1 MLNFICHLSFIP
13 RCGSN
18 GIASNDNLL
27 GNEKCGEINPFSWSG
42 VIMKSSCS
50 LLGNQEINECQTV
63 QQLNMTIQKELPV
76 FDWTQN
82 ITYRSIACARCNGE
96 GNLTFWGLNIECQ
109 GSSWDGGDIEAV
121 RTFVKDNTCTWKYAP
136 LPELKQRC
144 KSCVHTDTQ
153 CTTSNQLPVMSVIK
167 QLCSSYSMAFRVYA
181 TTIVKYRNPHCVLCN
196 PEGKRQP
203 GSSAGGPPMPPWS
216 ILLDVSSNIAYPKEP
231 KNPPPTVIT
240 GPSAQGANLAS
251 QIFNC
256 TSNTKNCTVIVGGKT
271 CQAVT
276 LKKNQSTPVNVSLN
290 ISRVMFTTREQF
302 LKDKK
307 AMKIQGNA
315 VYVLCPEHNTDKD
328 TEEDS
333 SVLIYIT
340 LIGTVLSIIS
350 LCFLLGVYLMFKE
363 LRNLPGKCL
372 INLSLALLCYQT
384 IFLSAA
390 KSKEIDVLC
399 KAVAIFLHFFILA
412 AFSWMCAMA
421 FDVANAFSVKGKST
435 KQFDLTLKSSRR
447 TLCQAEVLKSVRK
460 YSVVTLVFPGWDF
473 QVGM

>member
-1 MLNFICHLSFIP
+1 MLLLSRRPSLQGPRRFSTGWYLVFHTYSFCHLSFIP
-13 RCGSN
+13 SCDPN
-18 GIASNDNLL
+18 GNANDDDLL
-27 GNEKCGEINPFSWSG
+27 QNAKCGETNPFSWSG

-50 LLGNQEINECQTV
+50 LPGNQDINECQTV

-96 GNLTFWGLNIECQ
+96 GNLTFWGLNIECR

-121 RTFVKDNTCTWKYAP
+121 KTFVKNNSCTWKYAP
-136 LPELKQRC
+136 LPELKQRY
-144 KSCVHTDTQ
+144 KSCVHPDTQ
-153 CTTSNQLPVMSVIK
+153 CTASNQLPVMSVI
-167 QLCSSYSMAFRVYA
+167 QEVCSSYSMTFRVYA
-181 TTIVKYRNPHCVLCN
+181 TKIVKYRNPHCVLCN

-216 ILLDVSSNIAYPKEP
+216 ILVDVSSNIAYPKEP
-231 KNPPPTVIT
+231 KTPHPTVIT
-240 GPSAQGANLAS
+240 GPSAQGDNLTS

-256 TSNTKNCTVIVGGKT
+256 TSNTKNCTEIVGGKT
-271 CQAVT
+271 CQVVT
-276 LKKNQSTPVNVSLN
+276 LTKNQSTPVNVSFN
-290 ISRVMFTTREQF
+290 KSRVVFTTREQF

-307 AMKIQGNA
+307 AMKLQGNA
-315 VYVLCPEHNTDKD
+315 VYVLCPERHTDKD
-328 TEEDS
+328 PKEDS

-350 LCFLLGVYLMFKE
+350 LCILLGVYLMFKE

-421 FDVANAFSVKGKST
+421 FDTANAFSVKGKST
-435 KQFDLTLKSSRR
+435 KHSNIRR
-447 TLCQAEVLKSVRK
+447 LN
-460 YSVVTLVFPGWDF
+460 
-473 QVGM
+473 